1 MTIRVLDT
9 TATPWTPHRS
19 YPGVF
24 MRPVVGS
31 EISSAVEVRIARI
44 EPGAEIG
51 LHTHPHSAETF
62 YFLCGEGTL
71 STKDRTFLCHAG
83 FCIHAPPG
91 TQHSVRN
98 TGTGELQLLAI
109 FTPPTS

>member
-1 MTIRVLDT
+1 
-9 TATPWTPHRS
+9 
-19 YPGVF
+19 

-31 EISSAVEVRIARI
+31 DISSAVEVRIARI
-44 EPGAEIG
+44 EPGAEIA

-71 STKDRTFLCHAG
+71 TTGDRSFLCRTG
-83 FCIHAPPG
+83 YCIHAPAG
-91 TQHSVRN
+91 AVHAVKN

-109 FTPPTS
+109 FTPPPPK